1 MPNYPLNAQVPNNKV
16 NKNPVITNA
25 EKRAISGW
33 VLVAVE
39 AEVRLYGSHSFGLA
53 GAPKGRYEHDI
64 CGLLEQ

>member
-1 MPNYPLNAQVPNNKV
+1 MNAQNKSAIPFGLTAKCRYNYPLNAQVPNNKA

-39 AEVRLYGSHSFGLA
+39 AEVRLYN
-53 GAPKGRYEHDI
+53 APTCI
-64 CGLLEQ
+64 